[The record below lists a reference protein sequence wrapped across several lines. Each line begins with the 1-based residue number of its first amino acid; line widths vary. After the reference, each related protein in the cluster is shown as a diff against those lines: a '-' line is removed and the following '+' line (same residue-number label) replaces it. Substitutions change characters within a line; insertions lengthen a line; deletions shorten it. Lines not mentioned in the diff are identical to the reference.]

1 MYSGAEYKLASH
13 VLIDK
18 AGLKETL
25 LTAACLGSRAPS
37 LPSLHLNLI
46 DDHTC
51 HSRQHVANY
60 KICTA
65 SGWWFRLVLS
75 VKNTVWLQMAFL
87 G

>member
-18 AGLKETL
+18 PRLKETL
-25 LTAACLGSRAPS
+25 LTAACLGSRLHPS
-37 LPSLHLNLI
+37 PLHLNLI

-60 KICTA
+60 KICT
-65 SGWWFRLVLS
+65 GRWLVVS
-75 VKNTVWLQMAFL
+75 ACVVS
-87 G
+87 